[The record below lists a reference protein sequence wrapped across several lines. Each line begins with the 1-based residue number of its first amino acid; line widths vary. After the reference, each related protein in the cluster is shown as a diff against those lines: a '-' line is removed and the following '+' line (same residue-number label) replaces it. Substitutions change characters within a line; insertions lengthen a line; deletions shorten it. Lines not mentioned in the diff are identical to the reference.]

1 MTGVVLA
8 KVAALSAVPASSVP
22 VWLPRYVHRAP
33 RSVSVLVQVVR
44 EVVKMHRFEAIVS

>member
-8 KVAALSAVPASSVP
+8 KVATLSAVPASSVP

-33 RSVSVLVQVVR
+33 RPVTALVQAVR
-44 EVVKMHRFEAIVS
+44 KVVKNAPF